1 MADDSEGQKRSTPDP
16 ADGAEKTMSDTA
28 DLDRDALVVDDEVVA
43 ADAEVIPESAADA
56 DVVVAT
62 EQVTTEQT
70 SIEEPAAADAPAR
83 VVFVETPAP
92 PRNRGNRVAGAA
104 LALLGAVVFAF
115 VYALAVFVLIFATEP
130 SEFVAA
136 AFSAFLSG
144 AALWIPVLFFALSF
158 LLAVLM
164 LNRAGW
170 WVHIVVSLVVG
181 AATYFGSIGLLL
193 LVDNVVLMSPSEASD
208 AFVALALDPRVIIAA
223 LAAREVSIWI
233 GLAVAARGR
242 RVKAR
247 NLERRAEFERE
258 LAEKKAE
265 RERAAASS
273 T

>member
-1 MADDSEGQKRSTPDP
+1 MADDSEGQKRSTPTA
-16 ADGAEKTMSDTA
+16 ADGAEKTLSDTA
-28 DLDRDALVVDDEVVA
+28 ELDRDGLAGANEVEPLTEVETA
-43 ADAEVIPESAADA
+43 AESEAEVA
-56 DVVVAT
+56 
-62 EQVTTEQT
+62 
-70 SIEEPAAADAPAR
+70 EPAESGGEAPAR

-104 LALLGAVVFAF
+104 LALLGAVIYAL
-115 VYALAVFVLIFATEP
+115 VYALAVFVLILATEP

-136 AFSAFLSG
+136 TFSAFLSG

-158 LLAVLM
+158 LLAVLV

-170 WVHIVVSLVVG
+170 WVHIVVSLIVG

-193 LVDNVVLMSPSEASD
+193 VVDNVVLMSPSEASE

-247 NLERRAEFERE
+247 NLERRAAFELE